1 MENDDFNRLV
11 LRAGLAADDI
21 VVLRAYARYCRQI
34 GFALSQ
40 ATIEAT
46 LAAQPHIARMLVKL
60 FQLRLH
66 PTEHDDDAAAAQ
78 VNAIEQALD
87 RVGNLNEDRVLR
99 QLLALIQAT
108 LRTNFWRT
116 GVGHSGAP
124 GARRSFLSLKLDSAQ
139 VPGLPSPRP
148 LVEIFVYSPRFEG
161 IHLRGGKVARGG
173 LRWSDRPEDFR
184 TEVLG
189 LVKAQMVKNTV
200 IVPVGSKGGFV
211 LKKAPPPGERE
222 AFMKEGVA
230 CYQDYLRALLDLT
243 DNLVAGQV
251 KPPPLVR
258 RLDGDDP
265 YLVVAA
271 DKGTASFSDH
281 ANAISA
287 EYGHWLGDAFASGG
301 SVGYD
306 HKAMGITARGAWE
319 SVKRHFRELGVD
331 TQRSDFTVVGVGDMS
346 GDVFGNGMLLSK
358 HIRLIAAFDHRH
370 VFIDPTPDAAVSFA
384 ERERLFKLP
393 RSSWADYD
401 TRLISAGGGIW
412 SRAEKSI
419 PVSPQARAALGIEAP
434 GDDLRLP
441 PAELLG
447 AILKAP
453 VDLLYNGG
461 IGTYVKA
468 RSERHAEVGDRA
480 NDALR
485 IDGGELRCKVLA
497 EGGNLG
503 CTQLGRIEAALAG
516 VRINTDAIDNSA
528 GVDTSDHEV
537 NIKILLGLAV
547 TDGEMTEKQRNALLP
562 QMTDDVA
569 RQVLAD
575 NYFQTQVLSLT
586 RTLGVAQLDRQARFM
601 RHLEKIGLLD
611 RAIEFLP
618 SDEQIAER
626 KAAGQG
632 LTSPE
637 LAVLLAYS
645 KMWLSDE
652 LVDSDLPED
661 PWVAS
666 ALQRYFPPLLREK
679 FAALIPRHPLKREII
694 ATHVLNRMVNRV
706 GPTFVHRLT
715 EMTGAKPAQIVRAYL
730 ATREVFCF
738 GTIWKQIEALD
749 NHVADAVQAALF
761 NHMRGLIVRATTW
774 FLHPR
779 RMAEGMQP
787 LIARLTPAVAMLRQ
801 RLEPAAAALPRVA
814 EWTAA
819 GVGAALAQAVA
830 ATDGLFD
837 ALDIAEIAES
847 QQLALAEIGDL
858 HHQLGE
864 RLDLRRLHQQI
875 EALHAD
881 SYWDA
886 LAKIALGDELA
897 ELQRNI
903 ALEVLSP
910 RKGGALQ
917 MLQAWESENEQE
929 LLSARRLLAE
939 LADAKSADLAMLS
952 VALRKLRNLA

>member
-1 MENDDFNRLV
+1 M
-11 LRAGLAADDI
+11 
-21 VVLRAYARYCRQI
+21 
-34 GFALSQ
+34 
-40 ATIEAT
+40 
-46 LAAQPHIARMLVKL
+46 
-60 FQLRLH
+60 
-66 PTEHDDDAAAAQ
+66 
-78 VNAIEQALD
+78 
-87 RVGNLNEDRVLR
+87 
-99 QLLALIQAT
+99 
-108 LRTNFWRT
+108 
-116 GVGHSGAP
+116 
-124 GARRSFLSLKLDSAQ
+124 
-139 VPGLPSPRP
+139 PGLPSPRP

-211 LKKAPPPGERE
+211 LKKAPPASDRE
-222 AFMKEGVA
+222 AYLKEGVA

-271 DKGTASFSDH
+271 DKGTATFSDH

-319 SVKRHFRELGVD
+319 SVKRHFRELGLD
-331 TQRSDFTVVGVGDMS
+331 TQSQEFSVVGVGDMS
-346 GDVFGNGMLLSK
+346 GDVFGNGMLLSR

-370 VFIDPTPDAAVSFA
+370 VFIDPTPDAARSFA

-401 TRLISAGGGIW
+401 AQLISEGGGVW
-412 SRAEKSI
+412 SRAQKSI
-419 PVSPQARAALGIEAP
+419 PLSPQSRAALGIEA
-434 GDDLRLP
+434 DRIA
-441 PAELLG
+441 PAELLS

-461 IGTYVKA
+461 IGTYIKA
-468 RSERHAEVGDRA
+468 RSESHAEVGDRA

-485 IDGGELRCKVLA
+485 INGGDLRCKVVA

-547 TDGEMTEKQRNALLP
+547 ADGEMTEKQRNALLP
-562 QMTDDVA
+562 QMTEDVA
-569 RQVLAD
+569 AQVLAD
-575 NYFQTQVLSLT
+575 NYHQTQVLSLM
-586 RTLGVAQLDRQARFM
+586 RRLGVAQLDRQARFM
-601 RHLEKIGLLD
+601 RHLEKIGQLD

-626 KAAGQG
+626 KAQGRG

-652 LVDSDLPED
+652 LVASDLPED
-661 PWVAS
+661 PWVAT
-666 ALQRYFPPLLREK
+666 ALARYFPPLLREK
-679 FAALIPRHPLKREII
+679 FAELIPRHPLKREII

-715 EMTGAKPAQIVRAYL
+715 EMTGAQPAQIVRAYL

-738 GTIWKQIEALD
+738 GTLWKQIEALD
-749 NHVADAVQAALF
+749 NRVADAVQAAMI
-761 NHMRGLIVRATTW
+761 NHMRGLTIRATTW

-779 RMAEGMQP
+779 RLAESMQP
-787 LIARLTPAVAMLRQ
+787 LIARLTPAVAMLRA
-801 RLEPAAAALPRVA
+801 RLEPAAAGQPRVA

-819 GVGAALAQAVA
+819 GVPATLAQAVA

-847 QQLALAEIGDL
+847 HQLALDEIGDL
-858 HHQLGE
+858 HQRLGE
-864 RLDLRRLHQQI
+864 RLGLQRLHQQI

-881 SYWDA
+881 SYWDT

-897 ELQRNI
+897 EVQRSI
-903 ALEVLSP
+903 ALEVLS
-910 RKGGALQ
+910 RREGSALQ
-917 MLQAWESENEQE
+917 MLQAWEGENQQE
-929 LLSARRLLAE
+929 LQSAERLLAE